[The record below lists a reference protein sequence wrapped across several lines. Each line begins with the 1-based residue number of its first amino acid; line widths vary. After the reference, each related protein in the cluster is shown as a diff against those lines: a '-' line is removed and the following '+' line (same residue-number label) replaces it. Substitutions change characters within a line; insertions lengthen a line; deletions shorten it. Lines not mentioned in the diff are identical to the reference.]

1 MSDNAIPAELLSVRE
16 KIDAIDERLLD
27 LLAERFQ
34 LTHQV
39 GLLKANQQLSALD
52 ATREAEKLARLA
64 DLSSDRDLNPELVQ
78 ELFRRIMQQV
88 VQNHER
94 LKVQG

>member
-1 MSDNAIPAELLSVRE
+1 MSDSAIPAELLEVRE
-16 KIDAIDERLLD
+16 KIDDIDERLLD

-64 DLSSDRDLNPELVQ
+64 ELSLARDLDPELVK

-94 LKVQG
+94 LKARD

>member
-34 LTHQV
+34 LSHQV

-64 DLSSDRDLNPELVQ
+64 DLSSDRDLNPELIQ

>member
-1 MSDNAIPAELLSVRE
+1 MSDNAIPAELLNVRE
-16 KIDAIDERLLD
+16 QIDAIDERLLD

-94 LKVQG
+94 LKAQS

>member
-1 MSDNAIPAELLSVRE
+1 MSENAIPAELLSVRE

-34 LTHQV
+34 LTYQV

-94 LKVQG
+94 LKAQG

>member
-34 LTHQV
+34 LT
-39 GLLKANQQLSALD
+39 
-52 ATREAEKLARLA
+52 
-64 DLSSDRDLNPELVQ
+64 
-78 ELFRRIMQQV
+78 
-88 VQNHER
+88 
-94 LKVQG
+94 

>member
-64 DLSSDRDLNPELVQ
+64 DLSSDRDLNPELIQ

-94 LKVQG
+94 LKAQG

>member
-1 MSDNAIPAELLSVRE
+1 MSENAIPAELLSVRE

>member
-64 DLSSDRDLNPELVQ
+64 DLSSDRDLNPELIQ

-88 VQNHER
+88 VQKHER
-94 LKVQG
+94 LKAQG

>member
-1 MSDNAIPAELLSVRE
+1 MSDNTIPAELLSVRE

-64 DLSSDRDLNPELVQ
+64 DLSSDRDLNPELIQ

>member
-64 DLSSDRDLNPELVQ
+64 DLSSDRDLKPELIQ

>member
-78 ELFRRIMQQV
+78 ELSRRIMQQV

-94 LKVQG
+94 LKAQG

>member
-64 DLSSDRDLNPELVQ
+64 DLSSDRDLNPELIQ

>member
-1 MSDNAIPAELLSVRE
+1 MSENAIPAELLSVRE

-94 LKVQG
+94 LKAQG

>member
-1 MSDNAIPAELLSVRE
+1 MSDNAIPAELLSARE

-94 LKVQG
+94 LKAQG

>member
-27 LLAERFQ
+27 LLAERFR

-64 DLSSDRDLNPELVQ
+64 DLSSDRDLNPELIQ

>member
-94 LKVQG
+94 LKVRG

>member
-1 MSDNAIPAELLSVRE
+1 MSDNNVPAELLEVRE

-27 LLAERFQ
+27 LLAQRFE

-64 DLSSDRDLNPELVQ
+64 ELSTDRELNPELVK
-78 ELFRRIMQQV
+78 ELFQRIMQQV
-88 VQNHER
+88 VRNHEQ
-94 LKVQG
+94 LKAQD

>member
-16 KIDAIDERLLD
+16 KIDAIDERLVD

-64 DLSSDRDLNPELVQ
+64 DLSSDRDLNPELIQ

>member
-1 MSDNAIPAELLSVRE
+1 MSNNAIPAELLSVRE

-94 LKVQG
+94 LKAQG

>member
-64 DLSSDRDLNPELVQ
+64 DLSSDRDLNPELIQ

-88 VQNHER
+88 VQNHVR

>member
-1 MSDNAIPAELLSVRE
+1 MSENAIPAELLSVRE

-39 GLLKANQQLSALD
+39 CLLKANQQLSALD

-94 LKVQG
+94 LKAQG

>member
-1 MSDNAIPAELLSVRE
+1 MSNNAIPAELLSVRE

-94 LKVQG
+94 LKVRG

>member
-1 MSDNAIPAELLSVRE
+1 MSDNNVPAELLEVRE
-16 KIDAIDERLLD
+16 KIDEIDERLLD
-27 LLAERFQ
+27 LLAQRFE

-64 DLSSDRDLNPELVQ
+64 ELSTVRGLNPELVK
-78 ELFRRIMQQV
+78 ELFQRIMQQV
-88 VQNHER
+88 VRNHEQ
-94 LKVQG
+94 LKAQG

>member
-64 DLSSDRDLNPELVQ
+64 DLSSDRDLNPELIQ

-94 LKVQG
+94 LKAQS

>member
-94 LKVQG
+94 LKAQG

>member
-1 MSDNAIPAELLSVRE
+1 MSENAIPAELLSVRE

-64 DLSSDRDLNPELVQ
+64 DLSSDRDLNPELIQ